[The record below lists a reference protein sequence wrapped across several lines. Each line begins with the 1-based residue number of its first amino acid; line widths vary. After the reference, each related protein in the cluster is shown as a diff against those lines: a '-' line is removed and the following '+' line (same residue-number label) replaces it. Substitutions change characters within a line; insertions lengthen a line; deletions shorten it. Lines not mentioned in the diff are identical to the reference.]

1 MLTLENSTRPAA
13 SGRLLSISELHAL
26 LFTSRS
32 DDGCD
37 TRSTGRFSF
46 FTPVTL
52 HSLIEPARN
61 LSAFTRDLSRG
72 GVGLL
77 HNYPI
82 ERGLVSEVLFRCR
95 DVDIRKPAEAAW
107 CRPAGEG
114 WYLSGWRFLAETAL
128 PEMALSKIAQS

>member
-1 MLTLENSTRPAA
+1 MLTFETSARSVAPC
-13 SGRLLSISELHAL
+13 RLLSISELHTL
-26 LFTSRS
+26 LFTTRS

-37 TRSTGRFSF
+37 TRATGRFAF

-52 HSLIEPARN
+52 QRVNEPASN

-82 ERGLVSEVLFRCR
+82 ERGLVSEVLFRSR

-114 WYLSGWRFLAETAL
+114 WYLSGWRFLAETSL
-128 PEMALSKIAQS
+128 PLNAQS